1 MINSPVVTA
10 TAATF
15 NVILAFHGGVTI
27 SMCEIVGGVVKDH
40 VKLKI
45 VKFVSGVF
53 VGDSRKFPTIQYII
67 TLQNESFS
75 SLVSVC
81 PVTQNNLIYN
91 IP

>member
-27 SMCEIVGGVVKDH
+27 SMCEIVGGVVKDR

-53 VGDSRKFPTIQYII
+53 VGD
-67 TLQNESFS
+67 
-75 SLVSVC
+75 
-81 PVTQNNLIYN
+81 
-91 IP
+91 